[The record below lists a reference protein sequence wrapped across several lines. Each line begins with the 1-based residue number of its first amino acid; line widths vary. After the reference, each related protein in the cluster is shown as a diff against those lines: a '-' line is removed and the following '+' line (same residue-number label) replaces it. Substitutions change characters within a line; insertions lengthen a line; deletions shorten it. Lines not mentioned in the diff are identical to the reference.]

1 MFYFENI
8 LIYAEV
14 SFRGQP
20 GLCLEDV
27 TPEVPVCQPGIQPGS
42 EPFSHFNL
50 WGKLHLLYKNER
62 MPWVSGERLG

>member
-1 MFYFENI
+1 MSYFENI

-27 TPEVPVCQPGIQPGS
+27 TPEVLCVSLG
-42 EPFSHFNL
+42 FSL
-50 WGKLHLLYKNER
+50 VLSLL
-62 MPWVSGERLG
+62 VILIFGV

>member
-1 MFYFENI
+1 MFSFENI

-27 TPEVPVCQPGIQPGS
+27 TPEMPVCQPGIQPGS
-42 EPFSHFNL
+42 ELFSHFDL
-50 WGKLHLLYKNER
+50 WGINSISYTR
-62 MPWVSGERLG
+62 MKGCHGLAEKD